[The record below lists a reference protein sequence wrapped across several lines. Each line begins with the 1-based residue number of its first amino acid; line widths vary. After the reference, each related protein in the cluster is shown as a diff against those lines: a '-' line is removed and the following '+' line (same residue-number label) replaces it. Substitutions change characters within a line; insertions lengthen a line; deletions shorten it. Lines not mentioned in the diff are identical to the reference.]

1 MQYLRYINKI
11 MNKTLKSILLW
22 ILAFIFTAGAAIW
35 QRMSG
40 PSYPGSRNCC
50 HRPATREIQLIRTY
64 EGNDDA
70 AVSIKVTDTAVK
82 GEIMYRRFKSF
93 DKWTTE
99 PMVRSGK
106 KLTGKLPH
114 QDAAGKV
121 MYQVTLKK
129 GEESYLLNEEPAV
142 LRYKG
147 AVPLWIL
154 YPHILFIFLGMLF
167 STRTGLEV
175 VFKGNKVYLFS
186 WITLV
191 CLFLGGMILGPLVQ
205 KFAFDAY
212 WTGWPFGKDL
222 TDNKS
227 LAMLV
232 FWIVAVIV
240 LRKHREN
247 KLWPIVAAVVLWI
260 VFIIP
265 HSMLGSEIDF
275 TKGATQTQVKK

>member
-1 MQYLRYINKI
+1 

-22 ILAFIFTAGAAIW
+22 FLAFIFTAGAAIW

-40 PSYPGSRNCC
+40 PTYPVNGTVIINNQPVKFR
-50 HRPATREIQLIRTY
+50 LIRTY
-64 EGNDDA
+64 DGNDDA
-70 AVSIKVTDTAVK
+70 TVSIVAPDTAIK
-82 GEIMYRRFKSF
+82 GELTYRRFKSF
-93 DKWTTE
+93 DNWTIL
-99 PMVRSGK
+99 PMTRTGE

-121 MYQVTLKK
+121 MYQVTLFKDGK
-129 GEESYLLNEEPAV
+129 SYLLNAEPAV

-147 AVPLWIL
+147 LVPLGIL
-154 YPHILFIFLGMLF
+154 IPHIIIIFLGMLF

-175 VFKGNKVYLFS
+175 VFKGSKVYLFS
-186 WITLV
+186 WITLI

-205 KFAFDAY
+205 KYAFDAY

-227 LAMLV
+227 LAMII
-232 FWIVAVIV
+232 FWVVAVIV

-247 KLWPIVAAVVLWI
+247 KLWPIVAAIVLWI
-260 VFIIP
+260 VFLIP
-265 HSMLGSEIDF
+265 HSMLGSEIDY
-275 TKGATQTQVKK
+275 TKGNTQIQTTK

>member
-1 MQYLRYINKI
+1 

-22 ILAFIFTAGAAIW
+22 FLAFIFTAVAAIW

-40 PSYPGSRNCC
+40 PSYPVRGTVVIDQQPVKYR
-50 HRPATREIQLIRTY
+50 LIRTY

-70 AVSIKVTDTAVK
+70 AVSITVTDTAVK

-99 PMVRSGK
+99 PMMRSGET
-106 KLTGKLPH
+106 LTGKLPH

-129 GEESYLLNEEPAV
+129 GGESFLLNEEPAV

-147 AVPLWIL
+147 TVPGWIL

-175 VFKGNKVYLFS
+175 VFKGNNVYLFS
-186 WITLV
+186 WITLA

-227 LAMLV
+227 LAMLI

-240 LRKHREN
+240 LRKNREN
-247 KLWPIVAAVVLWI
+247 KVWPIVAAVVLWV